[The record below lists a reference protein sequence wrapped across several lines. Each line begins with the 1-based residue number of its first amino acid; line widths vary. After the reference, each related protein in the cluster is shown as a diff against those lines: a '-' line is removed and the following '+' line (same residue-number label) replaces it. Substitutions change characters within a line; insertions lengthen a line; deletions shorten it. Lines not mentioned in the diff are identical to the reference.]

1 MSFESAGYQ
10 LLPVLPE
17 LVLAAGA
24 MVLLMLGAYR
34 GGPQTTSLVTGL
46 AVCLLVLVGVL
57 ELLLPAGKLTTFS
70 GSFIVDDF
78 ARFLKILT
86 LIGSAATLILS
97 AEFLADPSRRIFEY
111 AILVLLS
118 TLGMMVLISAGDLI
132 MLYLGLEL
140 MSLALYVVAAS
151 NRDNAKSTEAGLKYF
166 VLGALS
172 SGMLLY
178 GASLVYGFTGTVS
191 FAGIAAGAKTGS
203 VGIVFG
209 LVFLLAGLCFK
220 VSAVPFHMC
229 TPDVYEGAPT
239 PVTAFFASAPKVA
252 ALAVFTRV
260 ALTAFPGIMSQ
271 WQQIVVFVAIAS
283 MVLGSFA
290 AIGQKNIKRLMAYS
304 SIGHMGFALVGL
316 AAGTA
321 EGAQGVLV
329 YISIYVAMTLGS
341 FAVILTMKRNGQH
354 VENISDFAGLSRTNP
369 LLAFFF
375 AMLLFSLAGIPPL
388 AGFFAKWYVFVAAI
402 KAGLFTLAV
411 VGVLASVVGA
421 FYYLTIIKVMY
432 FDEPL
437 GQLDPMRMEL
447 RTVLAVA
454 GLFNIFFFVYP
465 GPLVSMATLA
475 AFDSIGSTN
484 AEAIARARGGE
495 PGPMWFVTSEQT
507 AGRGRRHRPWIAPR
521 GNLASSILEVIDVS
535 PAVAAT
541 LGFAAGLALEAAL
554 QRVSVEASLRAAGSD
569 HMKFSLKWPNDVL
582 AGRQKL
588 AGILLEAEAV
598 TDNRLAVVV
607 GIGTNVIAAPEGTP
621 TPATSLAALGVHIGA
636 EELFAV
642 LSDSWAEFRGIWDQ
656 GHGFG
661 EIRRLWLERA
671 AGLGQG
677 VAIHSGGT
685 IVEGT
690 FDTVDEQGCMIVRT
704 SDGKRVPI
712 SAGDVYFGSVA
723 SVGTA

>member
-17 LVLAAGA
+17 LVLALGA
-24 MVLLMLGAYR
+24 MVLLMVGAYR
-34 GGPQTTSLVTGL
+34 GQQATSLVTGL
-46 AVCLLVLVGVL
+46 SIGLLVVVGVL
-57 ELLLPAGKLTTFS
+57 ELLLPGGRLTTFA

-78 ARFLKILT
+78 ARFLKILA
-86 LIGSAATLILS
+86 LIGSAAALVLS
-97 AEFLADPSRRIFEY
+97 LEFLADPSRRIFEY
-111 AILVLLS
+111 SILVLLS

-178 GASLVYGFTGTVS
+178 GASLIYGFTGTVG
-191 FAGIAAGAKTGS
+191 FAGIAAAATGGGI
-203 VGIVFG
+203 GIVFG

-220 VSAVPFHMC
+220 VSAVPFHMW

-260 ALTAFPGIMSQ
+260 TLTAFPGIVTQ

-283 MVLGSFA
+283 MALGSFA
-290 AIGQKNIKRLMAYS
+290 AIGQRNIKRVMAYS

-316 AAGTA
+316 AAGTP

-329 YISIYVAMTLGS
+329 YIAIYVAMTLGS
-341 FAVILTMKRNGQH
+341 FAIILAMKRNGRN
-354 VENISDFAGLSRTNP
+354 VEDISAFAGLSRTNP

-411 VGVLASVVGA
+411 VGVLSSVVGA
-421 FYYLTIIKVMY
+421 YYYLAIIKVMY

-437 GQLDPMRMEL
+437 VRLDPMRIEL

-454 GLFNIFFFVYP
+454 GIFNIFFFVYP
-465 GPLVSMATLA
+465 APLVSVATA
-475 AFDSIGSTN
+475 A
-484 AEAIARARGGE
+484 AK
-495 PGPMWFVTSEQT
+495 
-507 AGRGRRHRPWIAPR
+507 
-521 GNLASSILEVIDVS
+521 
-535 PAVAAT
+535 
-541 LGFAAGLALEAAL
+541 
-554 QRVSVEASLRAAGSD
+554 SL
-569 HMKFSLKWPNDVL
+569 F
-582 AGRQKL
+582 
-588 AGILLEAEAV
+588 
-598 TDNRLAVVV
+598 
-607 GIGTNVIAAPEGTP
+607 
-621 TPATSLAALGVHIGA
+621 
-636 EELFAV
+636 
-642 LSDSWAEFRGIWDQ
+642 
-656 GHGFG
+656 
-661 EIRRLWLERA
+661 
-671 AGLGQG
+671 
-677 VAIHSGGT
+677 
-685 IVEGT
+685 
-690 FDTVDEQGCMIVRT
+690 
-704 SDGKRVPI
+704 
-712 SAGDVYFGSVA
+712 
-723 SVGTA
+723 

>member
-34 GGPQTTSLVTGL
+34 GPQTTSLVTGL

-178 GASLVYGFTGTVS
+178 GASLIYGFTGTVS
-191 FAGIAAGAKTGS
+191 FTGIAAAAKTGD

-220 VSAVPFHMC
+220 VSAVPFHMW

-252 ALAVFTRV
+252 VFTRV
-260 ALTAFPGIMSQ
+260 ALTAFPDIVSQ

-283 MVLGSFA
+283 MALGSFA

-316 AAGTA
+316 AAGTP

-329 YISIYVAMTLGS
+329 YIAIYVAMTLGS
-341 FAVILTMKRNGQH
+341 FAVILSMKRNGQH
-354 VENISDFAGLSRTNP
+354 VENISAFAGLSRTNP

-411 VGVLASVVGA
+411 VGVLTSVVGA
-421 FYYLTIIKVMY
+421 YYYLSIIKVMY
-432 FDEPL
+432 FDEPV
-437 GQLDPMRMEL
+437 GQLDPMRSEL
-447 RTVLAVA
+447 RAVLAITGV
-454 GLFNIFFFVYP
+454 FTIFFFVYP
-465 GPLVSMATLA
+465 GPLVSVATA
-475 AFDSIGSTN
+475 A
-484 AEAIARARGGE
+484 AK
-495 PGPMWFVTSEQT
+495 
-507 AGRGRRHRPWIAPR
+507 
-521 GNLASSILEVIDVS
+521 
-535 PAVAAT
+535 
-541 LGFAAGLALEAAL
+541 
-554 QRVSVEASLRAAGSD
+554 SL
-569 HMKFSLKWPNDVL
+569 F
-582 AGRQKL
+582 
-588 AGILLEAEAV
+588 
-598 TDNRLAVVV
+598 
-607 GIGTNVIAAPEGTP
+607 
-621 TPATSLAALGVHIGA
+621 
-636 EELFAV
+636 
-642 LSDSWAEFRGIWDQ
+642 
-656 GHGFG
+656 
-661 EIRRLWLERA
+661 
-671 AGLGQG
+671 
-677 VAIHSGGT
+677 
-685 IVEGT
+685 
-690 FDTVDEQGCMIVRT
+690 
-704 SDGKRVPI
+704 
-712 SAGDVYFGSVA
+712 
-723 SVGTA
+723 

>member
-24 MVLLMLGAYR
+24 MLLLMVGAYR
-34 GGPQTTSLVTGL
+34 GPQTTSLVTGL
-46 AVCLLVLVGVL
+46 AVCLLVLTGVI
-57 ELLLPAGKLTTFS
+57 ELWLPAGKLTTFG

-86 LIGSAATLILS
+86 LVGSAATLILS

-111 AILVLLS
+111 SILVLLS
-118 TLGMMVLISAGDLI
+118 SLGMMVLISAGDLI

-178 GASLVYGFTGTVS
+178 GASLIYGFTGTVS

-203 VGIVFG
+203 IGIVFG

-220 VSAVPFHMC
+220 VSAVPFHMW

-260 ALTAFPGIMSQ
+260 TLTAFPGIMSQ

-329 YISIYVAMTLGS
+329 YVSIYVAMTLGS

-437 GQLDPMRMEL
+437 GKLDPMRMEL

-454 GLFNIFFFVYP
+454 GLFNTFFFVYP
-465 GPLVSMATLA
+465 GPLVS
-475 AFDSIGSTN
+475 
-484 AEAIARARGGE
+484 
-495 PGPMWFVTSEQT
+495 V
-507 AGRGRRHRPWIAPR
+507 
-521 GNLASSILEVIDVS
+521 
-535 PAVAAT
+535 
-541 LGFAAGLALEAAL
+541 
-554 QRVSVEASLRAAGSD
+554 
-569 HMKFSLKWPNDVL
+569 
-582 AGRQKL
+582 
-588 AGILLEAEAV
+588 
-598 TDNRLAVVV
+598 
-607 GIGTNVIAAPEGTP
+607 
-621 TPATSLAALGVHIGA
+621 ATSAAKS
-636 EELFAV
+636 LF
-642 LSDSWAEFRGIWDQ
+642 
-656 GHGFG
+656 
-661 EIRRLWLERA
+661 
-671 AGLGQG
+671 
-677 VAIHSGGT
+677 
-685 IVEGT
+685 
-690 FDTVDEQGCMIVRT
+690 
-704 SDGKRVPI
+704 
-712 SAGDVYFGSVA
+712 
-723 SVGTA
+723 